1 MGRSFLNIL
10 KHLKQPGLL
19 IPVLLISVVFGRLPD
34 AEAGGQREAGEEK
47 KMKVFV
53 SILPQVYFVDR
64 VGGRRV
70 ETEVLVQPGH
80 SPATYEPTPRQMAR
94 LAGARVFFRIGV
106 GFENA
111 LLPKIES
118 ILKNLDIVDTREGIS
133 LRALE
138 GYGEHSSRG
147 DGLDPHIWLSPVLVK
162 RQAETI
168 RDTLIS
174 VDPEGER
181 EYMANYT
188 AFAEEL
194 DAFHRRIQALLSPF
208 KGKELFV
215 FHPAYGYFTD
225 VYGLKQAAVETGGTE
240 PSARQ
245 LAHFIELA
253 RERGVKVIFVQ
264 PQFSGVGALAVAG
277 AVGGRV
283 ETLDPLSGDYLRNLE
298 EMARKIAGALKQR

>member
-34 AEAGGQREAGEEK
+34 VEAGGQREAGEEK

-64 VGGRRV
+64 IGGRRV
-70 ETEVLVQPGH
+70 ETEALVQPGQ
-80 SPATYEPTPRQMAR
+80 SPATYEPAPRQMAR

-138 GYGEHSSRG
+138 GYEEHSSQG

-174 VDPEGER
+174 VDPEGKR

-194 DAFHRRIQALLSPF
+194 DAFHRRIQALLYPF

-225 VYGLKQAAVETGGTE
+225 AYGLKQVAVETGGTE

-245 LAHFIELA
+245 LARFIELT

-264 PQFSGVGALAVAG
+264 PQLSGVGARAVAE